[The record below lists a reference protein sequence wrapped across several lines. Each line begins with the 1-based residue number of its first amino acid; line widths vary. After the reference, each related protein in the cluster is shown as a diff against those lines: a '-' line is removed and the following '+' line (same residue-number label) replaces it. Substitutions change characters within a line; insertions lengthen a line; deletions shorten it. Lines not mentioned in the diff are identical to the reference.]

1 MEVNEMLCQF
11 TVKNF
16 KSIRDE
22 VTFDMQ
28 AAAISEHEGR
38 VIKTIDEELYL
49 PVSAVYGPNGG
60 GKSNVLE
67 ALHSLV
73 TKVLRPLYAT
83 SNNEEIAMKMKKLVI
98 EPFAF
103 DEQTRN
109 EATEFELFFR
119 TALSEY
125 RYELIVKK
133 EVIEYEKLDRIKL
146 ETGRKSALFERDED
160 EITLKGAFARLKT
173 SDELSDTLPL
183 LSYLGI
189 TYSKNDVVRDVLD
202 WFDEEIDFLNY
213 GNPMQ
218 ELRMAVSKS
227 EDVKRLM
234 LQMIQEM
241 DLDIVDFRVEEK
253 ENDRIEVFTKHV
265 VNEYE
270 AELNLFDES
279 SGTKKLFGLLP
290 FIAKSLLRGTTLVI
304 DELDAKIH
312 PVLLKY
318 LIMTFSNMEKNKK
331 GAQLIFTSHDLST
344 MNSEVFRRDEI
355 WFVAKGNRQNS
366 KLYSLVE
373 FKNKK
378 GESVRK
384 DAKFDKQYLEGKYG
398 ADPYLRKIIDWNN
411 IKS

>member
-1 MEVNEMLCQF
+1 MLCQF

-16 KSIRDE
+16 RSIRDE
-22 VTFDMQ
+22 ATFDMQ
-28 AAAISEHEGR
+28 AAAISEHEDR
-38 VIKTIDEELYL
+38 IIKDTDGEVYL

-83 SNNEEIAMKMKKLVI
+83 SNNEEIAIKMKKFVI

-103 DEQTRN
+103 DEEMIN
-109 EATEFELFFR
+109 EPTEFELFFR
-119 TALSEY
+119 TALAEY

-133 EVIEYEKLDRIKL
+133 EVIRYERLDRIKL
-146 ETGRKSALFERDED
+146 ETGRKSALFERDGE
-160 EITLKGAFARLKT
+160 EIILKGAFARLKT
-173 SDELSDTLPL
+173 SDGLSDTLPL

-189 TYSKNDVVRDVLD
+189 TYSKNEVIQDVLD
-202 WFDEEIDFLNY
+202 WFDKEIDFLNY

-253 ENDRIEVFTKHV
+253 ENDRIEVYTKHV
-265 VNEYE
+265 VDEYE

-290 FIAKSLLRGTTLVI
+290 FIAKSLLKGTTLVI

-312 PVLLKY
+312 PVLLRY
-318 LIMTFSNMEKNKK
+318 LIMTFSNMEKNKN

-398 ADPYLRKIIDWNN
+398 ADPYLRKIIDWGTVNG
-411 IKS
+411 